1 MRKIAA
7 GIAAASAVAL
17 AAGAMAP
24 AAQAADGTKSLAAV
38 LTASTPKFDKNWN
51 DYDIVTAAVLAV
63 LEAKPT
69 SAVGVLAKGDVAL
82 TAFIPSDKAFR
93 TLAED
98 LTGKKPSS
106 EKKTFEAVAGLGGI
120 DLVETVLL
128 YHVVPGATID
138 SKAALASDDAFLF
151 TALKDGYFR
160 VNVVK
165 SGTQIRLKDRDGNSR
180 NPRVNAV
187 DINKGNMQ
195 IAHGID
201 RVLRPIDLDPKDS

>member
-63 LEAKPT
+63 LEAKPN

-98 LTGKKPSS
+98 LTGKKPST

-201 RVLRPIDLDPKDS
+201 RVLRPIDLPPTEN